1 MNTFGSTSATSSTAM
16 QDRVANGNSQQARR
30 GSGDNKVFANMLAA
44 AAENAT
50 PETGLETRERPGAKE
65 KEAEG
70 DAGNSPGN
78 VLNSLV
84 DSPRLKTADDQK
96 VNADTQTNE
105 EPTDHRPKSGRGTRG
120 SVPTLSLAV
129 REAPSSRSVQP
140 DALDSSNQGPTGNAT
155 GVAAL
160 GPTLGDGRAS
170 DGPVGSSLAAALV
183 AAIEDAMD
191 VADDVTLAA
200 STVADTQL
208 AASIHD
214 GGTVE
219 AAALTNE
226 KNGECNLAAGTDATQ
241 APTETWQSAWSN
253 AMDKIGQQ
261 VSYWLGKGVSQAQLT
276 VHGSQGDAVDVRV
289 LLRDGQAHLEFL
301 TNNELTRATIAQNGA
316 DALRTALAHSGIS
329 LASLSVDAQASGGH
343 NPNGYAPQSGTTG
356 RGLDLQDDS
365 LERGNEVSA
374 RTVYWTSN
382 AMLDAY
388 A

>member
-84 DSPRLKTADDQK
+84 DSPRLKTADDQN

-105 EPTDHRPKSGRGTRG
+105 EPTDHTPKSGRGTRG

-170 DGPVGSSLAAALV
+170 DGPVGNSLAAALA

-200 STVADTQL
+200 STVTDTQL

-214 GGTVE
+214 GSAVE

-226 KNGECNLAAGTDATQ
+226 QNGERNLAAGTDATQ
-241 APTETWQSAWSN
+241 APTETWQNAWSN

-316 DALRTALAHSGIS
+316 DALRTALGQSGIS

-343 NPNGYAPQSGTTG
+343 NPNGYAPQSGTTR